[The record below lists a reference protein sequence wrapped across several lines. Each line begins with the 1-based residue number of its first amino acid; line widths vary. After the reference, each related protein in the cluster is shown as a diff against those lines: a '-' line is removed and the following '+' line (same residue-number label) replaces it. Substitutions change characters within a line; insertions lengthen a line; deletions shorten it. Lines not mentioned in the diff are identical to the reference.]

1 MFEEEELYWFRR
13 SHEKWLL
20 EGDNNPEY
28 FHRIANGEKRKQ
40 TIYSLKNGD
49 QIVQGSDEL
58 LKLATKYYKE
68 LFGPGDGNMFDL
80 DPNLWLVEENVAMSK
95 NDHLT
100 SPFSEK
106 VIKSA
111 LFQMERNKAAGP
123 DGMPIEFFQAR
134 WGFIKSDMIDLFIDF
149 YVGTLDIKMLNY
161 GIITL
166 LPKVKG
172 AEKMQQYRSI
182 CLLKCL
188 YKWITKCLT
197 IRLEVVA
204 GRIIH
209 IAQTAF

>member
-68 LFGPGDGNMFDL
+68 LFGHRDGNMFDL

-134 WGFIKSDMIDLFIDF
+134 WGFIK
-149 YVGTLDIKMLNY
+149 K
-161 GIITL
+161 
-166 LPKVKG
+166 
-172 AEKMQQYRSI
+172 
-182 CLLKCL
+182 
-188 YKWITKCLT
+188 
-197 IRLEVVA
+197 
-204 GRIIH
+204 
-209 IAQTAF
+209 